1 MDGII
6 PPNLLA
12 CLGRTDK
19 SGVTDSFIAASAGE
33 GKPRKFLN
41 RVLFGIFP
49 AKDQSHGQTQK
60 ADSCHH
66 SQDGW
71 DAEFTLYNRQDE
83 NTEGRSDLRDASSE
97 AASSSNV
104 SRCGGV
110 TSANA
115 SASCYG
121 PISRRPLPDDT
132 CVEFPPDSR
141 SALEIAYPFLP
152 SCG

>member
-1 MDGII
+1 MS
-6 PPNLLA
+6 A
-12 CLGRTDK
+12 AE
-19 SGVTDSFIAASAGE
+19 VTSAGSS
-33 GKPRKFLN
+33 GKAKN
-41 RVLFGIFP
+41 FP
-49 AKDQSHGQTQK
+49 AKCYSVSSRPKTK
-60 ADSCHH
+60 VTIRPR
-66 SQDGW
+66 
-71 DAEFTLYNRQDE
+71 TLTAATIPRTAGMPNLPFKIGR
-83 NTEGRSDLRDASSE
+83 TKTPKRSDLRDASSE

-121 PISRRPLPDDT
+121 PISRRPPPDDT

-152 SCG
+152 SGGQ

>member
-33 GKPRKFLN
+33 GKPRKSLDH
-41 RVLFGIFP
+41 VLFRIFAP
-49 AKDQSHGQTQK
+49 KDQSDDQIQNTH
-60 ADSCHH
+60 SRHH
-66 SQDGW
+66 SQYGW
-71 DAEFTLYNRQDE
+71 DAKFTIYDRQDE
-83 NTEGRSDLRDASSE
+83 YTEGRFDLRHASSE

-110 TSANA
+110 TSADA

-132 CVEFPPDSR
+132 CVEFPPDSL